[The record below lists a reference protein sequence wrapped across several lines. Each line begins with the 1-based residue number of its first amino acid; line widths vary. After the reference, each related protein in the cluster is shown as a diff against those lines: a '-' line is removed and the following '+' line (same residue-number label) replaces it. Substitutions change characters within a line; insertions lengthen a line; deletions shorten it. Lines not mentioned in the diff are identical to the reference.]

1 MFVEVEIVLDGIVVG
16 ESWFINKIYCFED
29 SGELNMVKVR
39 NGKYLFFYDF
49 KVRKKIDI
57 DGIIFG
63 DRLLSEEK

>member
-39 NGKYLFFYDF
+39 NLFFNDF